1 MNKLACHEKDTKESK
16 YEQIISHLL
25 VKTHIK
31 QYYRRWLL
39 QEQYKKMNLKYLSG
53 LDSNT
58 T

>member
-31 QYYRRWLL
+31 QYYRRR
-39 QEQYKKMNLKYLSG
+39 
-53 LDSNT
+53 
-58 T
+58 